1 MRILIIGCG
10 YVGLPL
16 GQALAG
22 LGHEVHGIRRSK
34 FSAEGITTQAL
45 DITQRGA
52 LDELPKDY
60 DWVIN
65 TVSSSRGDLEAH
77 RSVFVDGTRHLLD
90 WLRKS
95 STHLLFTSSTSVYG
109 QLDGS
114 WVDEHSATNPSGGT
128 GGHLRE
134 AEETLLAAPH
144 SATVLRVAGIYGP
157 ERGFLFQQFVKG
169 EAVLSDGGNRWLN
182 MIHRD
187 DVISAILTAME
198 LEPGIYNV
206 ADDEPVTQKVFL
218 EWLADRLGKPMPPDG
233 KTPPRKRA
241 ATSKR
246 VRNAKLKAAGWALRF
261 PTFREGYEALIR
273 EE

>member
-10 YVGLPL
+10 YIGLPL
-16 GQALAG
+16 GKTLAG
-22 LGHEVHGIRRSK
+22 LEHEVHGIRRSK
-34 FSAEGITTQAL
+34 FSAQDITTHAL
-45 DITQRGA
+45 DITQHGA
-52 LDELPKDY
+52 LDGLPNNF

-77 RSVFVDGTRHLLD
+77 RAVFVNGTRHLLD
-90 WLRKS
+90 WLGES

-114 WVDEHSATNPSGGT
+114 WVDEHSATKPNGGT
-128 GGHLRE
+128 GVHLLE
-134 AEETLLAAPH
+134 TEEMLLTSPQP
-144 SATVLRVAGIYGP
+144 ATVLRVAGIYGP
-157 ERGFLFQQFVKG
+157 GRGFLFRSFVNG
-169 EAVLSDGGNRWLN
+169 ESVPSGGDKRWLN

-187 DVISAILTAME
+187 DVISAILTTMK

-206 ADDEPVTQKVFL
+206 ADDEPITQRAFL
-218 EWLADRLGKPMPPDG
+218 EWLVNRLGKPMPPEG
-233 KTPPRKRA
+233 EKAPSKR
-241 ATSKR
+241 TVTNKR
-246 VRNAKLKAAGWALRF
+246 VRNTKLKAVGWMLRF

>member
-10 YVGLPL
+10 YIGLPL

-22 LGHEVHGIRRSK
+22 LGHEVHGIRRTK

-45 DITQRGA
+45 DITQHGA
-52 LDELPKDY
+52 LDGLPKNY

-77 RSVFVDGTRHLLD
+77 RSVFVDGTRHLLE
-90 WLRKS
+90 WLGES

-134 AEETLLAAPH
+134 AEETLLSAPQP
-144 SATVLRVAGIYGP
+144 ATVLRVAGIYGP

-169 EAVLSDGGNRWLN
+169 EAVLSEGGNRWLN
-182 MIHRD
+182 MVHRE
-187 DVISAILTAME
+187 DVISAILTAMD

-206 ADDEPVTQKVFL
+206 ADEETVACGSIGQTD
-218 EWLADRLGKPMPPDG
+218 
-233 KTPPRKRA
+233 
-241 ATSKR
+241 
-246 VRNAKLKAAGWALRF
+246 AAGR
-261 PTFREGYEALIR
+261 
-273 EE
+273 